1 MPRRSGARGIRVN
14 AVAPGYIATDMTAAL
29 SDDQRAQVQASTP
42 LGRLGT
48 PGDVSGVVAFL
59 CSPDAAFITGSVIR
73 VDGGLGTMTAERRR
87 VAITGLGLVS
97 SIGIGWEDV
106 WRNALAGVSGAGPIT
121 SFDPGRLATQIAC
134 EVNDFVPEDFMDRR
148 AARRMDRFAQ
158 MAVAAARLGL
168 DDAGLDPA
176 KVPDAGVYVGS
187 GIGGLAT
194 FVDQTLV
201 CFERGPDRL
210 SPLFIPMMIAN
221 MGAAQ
226 ISMQLGLRGP
236 VLSTVSACAT
246 SNHAIGEALDAIRL
260 GRADIIVAGGTE
272 AAIVEMGI
280 GAFNAMRA
288 LSVRNDAPERASR
301 PFDVDR
307 DGFVMGEAGAVLVL
321 EELAHARARG
331 AHIYAELLGYGLT
344 ADAHHVTEPD
354 PTGTAPAGAVRMA
367 LGDAGVAP
375 DQVGYVNAHA
385 TSTPVGDPNEIR
397 AIKLALGEAHAATL
411 PGELDQVDA
420 RPLPRGG
427 GWHRGGPDL
436 AGA

>member
-1 MPRRSGARGIRVN
+1 M
-14 AVAPGYIATDMTAAL
+14 
-29 SDDQRAQVQASTP
+29 
-42 LGRLGT
+42 
-48 PGDVSGVVAFL
+48 
-59 CSPDAAFITGSVIR
+59 SP
-73 VDGGLGTMTAERRR
+73 ERRR
-87 VAITGLGLVS
+87 VAITGIGLVS
-97 SIGIGWEDV
+97 SIGIGREDV
-106 WRNALAGVSGAGPIT
+106 WRNALAGVSGARRIA
-121 SFDPGRLATQIAC
+121 SFDPDRLATQIAC

-176 KVPDAGVYVGS
+176 TVPDAGVYVGS

-236 VLSTVSACAT
+236 LLSTVSACAT

-260 GRADIIVAGGTE
+260 GRAEVIVAGGTE

-288 LSVRNDAPERASR
+288 LSVRNDAPESASR
-301 PFDVDR
+301 PFDAGR

-321 EELAHARARG
+321 EEFAHARARG

-344 ADAHHVTEPD
+344 ADAHHVTDPD
-354 PTGTAPAGAVRMA
+354 PTGTAPAGAIRMA
-367 LGDAGVAP
+367 LREAGVTP
-375 DQVGYVNAHA
+375 EQVGYVNAHA

-397 AIKLALGEAHAATL
+397 SIKLALGDQHASTCMVSSTKSMHGHCLGAAGGMEAALTALTL
-411 PGELDQVDA
+411 ETGWIPPTINLDELDPACAGVDHVANVARSAQVDVA
-420 RPLPRGG
+420 VSNAFGFGG
-427 GWHRGGPDL
+427 HNAALVFGRVEPS
-436 AGA
+436 

>member
-1 MPRRSGARGIRVN
+1 MNP
-14 AVAPGYIATDMTAAL
+14 
-29 SDDQRAQVQASTP
+29 
-42 LGRLGT
+42 
-48 PGDVSGVVAFL
+48 
-59 CSPDAAFITGSVIR
+59 
-73 VDGGLGTMTAERRR
+73 ERRR

-97 SIGIGWEDV
+97 SIGIGREDV
-106 WRNALAGVSGAGPIT
+106 WRNALAGISGARRIA
-121 SFDPGRLATQIAC
+121 SFDPDRLATQIAC
-134 EVNDFVPEDFMDRR
+134 EVTDFVPEDFMDRR
-148 AARRMDRFAQ
+148 ATRRMDRFAQ

-176 KVPDAGVYVGS
+176 TVPDAGVYVGS

-236 VLSTVSACAT
+236 LLSTVSACAT

-260 GRADIIVAGGTE
+260 GRAEVIVAGGTE

-288 LSVRNDAPERASR
+288 LSVRNDAPEGASR
-301 PFDVDR
+301 PFDAGR

-321 EELAHARARG
+321 EEFAHARARG

-344 ADAHHVTEPD
+344 ADAHHVTDPD
-354 PTGTAPAGAVRMA
+354 PTGTAPAGAIRMA
-367 LGDAGVAP
+367 LREAGVTP
-375 DQVGYVNAHA
+375 EQVGYVNAHA

-397 AIKLALGEAHAATL
+397 SIKLALGEQHASTCMVSSTKSMHGHCLGAAGGMEAALTAL
-411 PGELDQVDA
+411 ALETGWIPPTINLDELDPACAGVDHVANVARSAQVDFA
-420 RPLPRGG
+420 VSNAFGFGG
-427 GWHRGGPDL
+427 HNAALVFGRVAPS
-436 AGA
+436 

>member
-1 MPRRSGARGIRVN
+1 M
-14 AVAPGYIATDMTAAL
+14 TDA
-29 SDDQRAQVQASTP
+29 
-42 LGRLGT
+42 
-48 PGDVSGVVAFL
+48 
-59 CSPDAAFITGSVIR
+59 
-73 VDGGLGTMTAERRR
+73 RRR

-168 DDAGLDPA
+168 DDARLDPA

-301 PFDVDR
+301 PFDIDR

-321 EELAHARARG
+321 EELAHARVRG

-354 PTGTAPAGAVRMA
+354 PTGTAPAAAVRMA

-375 DQVGYVNAHA
+375 DQVGYINAHA

-397 AIKLALGEAHAATL
+397 AIKLALGDEHAARCLVSSTKSMHGHCL
-411 PGELDQVDA
+411 GAAGGIEAALTSLALDNGQIPPTINLDELDPECAGVDHVVNVA
-420 RPLPRGG
+420 RTASVEFAISNAFGFGG
-427 GWHRGGPDL
+427 HNAALVFGRVESS
-436 AGA
+436 

>member
-1 MPRRSGARGIRVN
+1 MS
-14 AVAPGYIATDMTAAL
+14 
-29 SDDQRAQVQASTP
+29 
-42 LGRLGT
+42 
-48 PGDVSGVVAFL
+48 
-59 CSPDAAFITGSVIR
+59 
-73 VDGGLGTMTAERRR
+73 AERRR

-106 WRNALAGVSGAGPIT
+106 WRSALAGVSGAGPIT
-121 SFDPGRLATQIAC
+121 SFDPARLATQIAC
-134 EVNDFVPEDFMDRR
+134 AVNDFVPEDFMDRR

-301 PFDVDR
+301 PFDVER

-321 EELAHARARG
+321 EEFAHAQARG

-397 AIKLALGEAHAATL
+397 AIKLALGEANAARCLVSSTKSMHGHCL
-411 PGELDQVDA
+411 GAAGGIEAALTSLALDNGQIPPTINLDKLDPECVGVDHVANVA
-420 RPLPRGG
+420 RSASVDFAVSNAFGFGG
-427 GWHRGGPDL
+427 HNAALVFGRVEPS
-436 AGA
+436 

>member
-1 MPRRSGARGIRVN
+1 M
-14 AVAPGYIATDMTAAL
+14 
-29 SDDQRAQVQASTP
+29 
-42 LGRLGT
+42 
-48 PGDVSGVVAFL
+48 
-59 CSPDAAFITGSVIR
+59 SP
-73 VDGGLGTMTAERRR
+73 ERRR

-97 SIGIGWEDV
+97 SIGIGQEDV
-106 WRNALAGVSGAGPIT
+106 WRNALAGVSGARRIA
-121 SFDPGRLATQIAC
+121 SFDPDRLATQIAC

-168 DDAGLDPA
+168 DDAGLDAA

-236 VLSTVSACAT
+236 LLSTVSACAT

-260 GRADIIVAGGTE
+260 GRAEVIVAGGTE

-288 LSVRNDAPERASR
+288 LSVRNDAPESASR
-301 PFDVDR
+301 PFDAGR

-321 EELAHARARG
+321 EEFAHARARG

-354 PTGTAPAGAVRMA
+354 PTGTAPAGAIRMA
-367 LGDAGVAP
+367 LGEAGVTP
-375 DQVGYVNAHA
+375 EQVGYVNAHA

-397 AIKLALGEAHAATL
+397 SIKLALGEQHASTCMVSSTKSMHGHCLGAAGGMEAALTAL
-411 PGELDQVDA
+411 ALETGWIPPTINLDELDPACAGVDHVANVARSAQVDVA
-420 RPLPRGG
+420 VSNAFGFGG
-427 GWHRGGPDL
+427 HNAALVFGRVEPS
-436 AGA
+436 

>member
-1 MPRRSGARGIRVN
+1 M
-14 AVAPGYIATDMTAAL
+14 
-29 SDDQRAQVQASTP
+29 
-42 LGRLGT
+42 
-48 PGDVSGVVAFL
+48 
-59 CSPDAAFITGSVIR
+59 SP
-73 VDGGLGTMTAERRR
+73 ERRR

-97 SIGIGWEDV
+97 SIGIGREDV
-106 WRNALAGVSGAGPIT
+106 WRNALAGVSGAGRIA
-121 SFDPGRLATQIAC
+121 SFDPDRLATQIAC
-134 EVNDFVPEDFMDRR
+134 EVSDFVPEDFMDRR

-236 VLSTVSACAT
+236 LLSTVSACAT

-260 GRADIIVAGGTE
+260 GRAEVIVAGGTE

-288 LSVRNDAPERASR
+288 LSVRNDAPEGASR
-301 PFDVDR
+301 PFDAGR

-321 EELAHARARG
+321 EEFAHARARG

-354 PTGTAPAGAVRMA
+354 PTGTAPAGAIRMA
-367 LGDAGVAP
+367 LREAGVAP
-375 DQVGYVNAHA
+375 EQVGYVNAHA

-397 AIKLALGEAHAATL
+397 SIKLALGEEHASRCLVSSTKSMHGHCLGAAGGIEAALTAL
-411 PGELDQVDA
+411 ALETGWIPPTINLDELDPACAGVDHVANVA
-420 RPLPRGG
+420 RSAQFDVAVSNAFGFGG
-427 GWHRGGPDL
+427 HNAALVFGRVESS
-436 AGA
+436 

>member
-1 MPRRSGARGIRVN
+1 
-14 AVAPGYIATDMTAAL
+14 MTA
-29 SDDQRAQVQASTP
+29 
-42 LGRLGT
+42 G
-48 PGDVSGVVAFL
+48 
-59 CSPDAAFITGSVIR
+59 
-73 VDGGLGTMTAERRR
+73 RRR

-97 SIGIGWEDV
+97 SIGIGREDA
-106 WRNALAGVSGAGPIT
+106 WHNARAGISGAGRIT
-121 SFDPGRLATQIAC
+121 SFDPSRLATQIAC
-134 EVNDFVPEDFMDRR
+134 EVTDFVPEDFMDRR

-158 MAVAAARLGL
+158 LAVAAARLGL

-236 VLSTVSACAT
+236 VLATVSACAT

-260 GRADIIVAGGTE
+260 GRADVIVAGGAE

-288 LSVRNDAPERASR
+288 LSVRNDAPQRASR
-301 PFDVDR
+301 PFDASR

-321 EELAHARARG
+321 EELGHARSRG
-331 AHIYAELLGYGLT
+331 AHIYAELIGYGLT

-354 PTGTAPAGAVRMA
+354 PTGTAPAGAILMA

-375 DQVGYVNAHA
+375 EQVGYVNAHA

-397 AIKLALGEAHAATL
+397 SIKLALGEDHASRCLVSSTKSMHGHCLGAAGGIEAALTAL
-411 PGELDQVDA
+411 ALETGQIPPTINLDELDPGCAGVDHVANVA
-420 RPLPRGG
+420 RAADVDVAVSNAFGFGG
-427 GWHRGGPDL
+427 HNAALVFRRL
-436 AGA
+436 ESS

>member
-1 MPRRSGARGIRVN
+1 
-14 AVAPGYIATDMTAAL
+14 
-29 SDDQRAQVQASTP
+29 
-42 LGRLGT
+42 
-48 PGDVSGVVAFL
+48 
-59 CSPDAAFITGSVIR
+59 
-73 VDGGLGTMTAERRR
+73 MTAERRR

-97 SIGIGWEDV
+97 SIGIGREDV
-106 WRNALAGVSGAGPIT
+106 WRNALAGVSGAARIA

-236 VLSTVSACAT
+236 LLSTVSACAT

-260 GRADIIVAGGTE
+260 GRTDVIVAGGAE

-288 LSVRNDAPERASR
+288 LSVRNDAPEHASR
-301 PFDVDR
+301 PFDASR

-321 EELAHARARG
+321 EEFAHARARG

-354 PTGTAPAGAVRMA
+354 PTGTAPAGAIRMA
-367 LGDAGVAP
+367 LKEARVTP
-375 DQVGYVNAHA
+375 EQVGYVNAHA

-397 AIKLALGEAHAATL
+397 SIKLALGEEHASTCLVSSTKSMHGHCLGAAGGIEAALTAL
-411 PGELDQVDA
+411 ALETGRIPPTINLDELDPACAGVDHVASVARSAQVDVA
-420 RPLPRGG
+420 VSNAFGFGG
-427 GWHRGGPDL
+427 HNAALVFGRVESS
-436 AGA
+436 